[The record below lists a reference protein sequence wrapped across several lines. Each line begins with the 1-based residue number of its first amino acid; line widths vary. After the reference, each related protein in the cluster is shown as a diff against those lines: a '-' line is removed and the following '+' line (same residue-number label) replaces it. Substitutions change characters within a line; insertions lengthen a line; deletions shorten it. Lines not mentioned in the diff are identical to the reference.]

1 VTAARF
7 RASIVLVPILVVLAL
22 SGCAGTSPGAAS
34 TPTPSATTAGPCTE
48 VTVIVEF
55 TTLDHKPITACAPA
69 GVAADVLKAAK
80 LSTAGT
86 TDYGNQVICRVDD
99 LPSPDAES
107 CATLPSAAY
116 WAMWIK
122 SSADAK
128 WEYAQEGVATQ
139 QLADGQFLGL
149 RYTTGNDTTGDGSS
163 GSRYRTVAKGVA
175 VVNNGNDVVLLRGG
189 SYNETMTITKALTL
203 RATRGNVVVGQ

>member
-1 VTAARF
+1 MTVLTRF
-7 RASIVLVPILVVLAL
+7 RASIALAPLLVVLAL
-22 SGCAGTSPGAAS
+22 SGCATTSTGAAS
-34 TPTPSATTAGPCTE
+34 TPTPSTTTAGPCAE

-86 TDYGNQVICRVDD
+86 ADYGNQVICRVDD
-99 LPSPDAES
+99 LPAPAVES

-122 SSADAK
+122 TSADAK
-128 WEYAQEGVATQ
+128 WDYAQEGVATQ
-139 QLADGQFLGL
+139 QLTAGQSLGL
-149 RYTTGNDTTGDGSS
+149 RYTVGDDTTPPQG
-163 GSRYRTVAKGVA
+163 
-175 VVNNGNDVVLLRGG
+175 
-189 SYNETMTITKALTL
+189 
-203 RATRGNVVVGQ
+203 

>member
-1 VTAARF
+1 VTVLTRF
-7 RASIVLVPILVVLAL
+7 RASIALAPLLVVLAL
-22 SGCAGTSPGAAS
+22 SGCATTSPGAAA
-34 TPTPSATTAGPCTE
+34 TPTPSTTTAGPCAE

-86 TDYGNQVICRVDD
+86 ADYGNQVICRVDD
-99 LPSPDAES
+99 LPAPAVES

-122 SSADAK
+122 TSADAK
-128 WEYAQEGVATQ
+128 WDYAQEGVATQ
-139 QLADGQFLGL
+139 QLTAGQSLGL
-149 RYTTGNDTTGDGSS
+149 RYTVGDDTTPPQG
-163 GSRYRTVAKGVA
+163 
-175 VVNNGNDVVLLRGG
+175 
-189 SYNETMTITKALTL
+189 
-203 RATRGNVVVGQ
+203 